1 MKRLGRTV
9 FEAVNRIEILI
20 SSCGP
25 WRALGDRNNAAR
37 REIPQN
43 RCSAGV
49 GCGFILLCIV
59 AGCPDRAFWPGSA
72 LCRHGPP
79 TAAMGVEGVGI

>member
-1 MKRLGRTV
+1 MKRPGRTGL
-9 FEAVNRIEILI
+9 EAANRIEILV

-25 WRALGDRNNAAR
+25 WRALDDRNNAAR

-49 GCGFILLCIV
+49 GCGFILLCTAARCPNRATG
-59 AGCPDRAFWPGSA
+59 AGPV
-72 LCRHGPP
+72 LCRNGPP
-79 TAAMGVEGVGI
+79 IVAMGVEGVGL

>member
-1 MKRLGRTV
+1 MKRLDRTV
-9 FEAVNRIEILI
+9 LEAANRIEILI

-25 WRALGDRNNAAR
+25 WRALGDKNNAAR

-49 GCGFILLCIV
+49 GCGFILLCVVARCPNRAFGPGPVLCRNGPPIV
-59 AGCPDRAFWPGSA
+59 A
-72 LCRHGPP
+72 
-79 TAAMGVEGVGI
+79 MGIEGVGI